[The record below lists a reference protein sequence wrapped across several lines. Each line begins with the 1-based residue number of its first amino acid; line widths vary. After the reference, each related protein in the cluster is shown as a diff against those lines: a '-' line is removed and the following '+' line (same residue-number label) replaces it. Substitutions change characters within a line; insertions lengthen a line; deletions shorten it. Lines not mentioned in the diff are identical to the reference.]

1 MTQPRKEQVKNL
13 KTKYARGPA
22 SVVFAG
28 GPVQNI
34 TGADYAA
41 VLAATRTGVDG
52 GAETSS
58 GAVLTGGVG
67 PFTLAVNSSF
77 SIILSG
83 VNTGLPIT
91 VTFTAADFIEL
102 DGADVMTS
110 SRTAAKINSVL
121 AGHGVAV
128 AVAQS
133 VEGRLILR
141 SANSSGYTFGDDS
154 FISLADVTPG
164 TLNVLGLSVTNQASA
179 AGITSPER
187 GIITSSQDGLGGW
200 VQIRNLDS
208 TPSEPQN
215 PAMIHVAPY
224 RYIPEVLP
232 GRPAY
237 GRIRKMAVG
246 GPGLEVTYYRTG
258 PVRPS
263 VVTTLSDFTTLE
275 LTDTLS
281 VTVNFGNGTSVTFV
295 LSLENIATVAQVVD
309 AINLAYRTATLALP
323 NGTEFTRASVPLPI
337 PGPYVFSD
345 PSKRD
350 SFFISFNG
358 NAPIHINPPAGE
370 YSAAT
375 FAAYVNS
382 RISAAGQFA
391 EGEAV
396 ALALVPGDVER
407 TVIRSKN
414 LVGSSSS
421 VAFLPGNPG
430 GSTPGAFMETLNAL
444 GITPGLYRATYVA
457 RLYGLDEIEFFCP
470 STLEAASITV
480 TPSSPAAGA
489 KWGVPV
495 TVAKTVTVGTTP
507 VSIPAAY
514 AIIPE
519 MVEFHE
525 EPDQYDTIIQDFE
538 NHGDAAD
545 LSPTDG
551 VGNIGLQALLGQTG
565 KIDPSFIPRFLESLS
580 MGQQALGV
588 NRTDSVAG
596 QFSARTLYPH
606 DPDVGATLL
615 WQSVEPTNGG
625 VGSAGLIRFYLF
637 YGDVYITRNAKF
649 KESGTPP
656 SPHLWYYDV
665 PGQPAGMFEFRG
677 GKMSV
682 SAWTGSDGWGHPSWE
697 RNVKFNPFGTSDGYY
712 GEAVMSLGEFQ
723 GVGADALKARI
734 DVPVQ
739 LETPTLL
746 FAARGETGI
755 VVRAY
760 VSVDNLATK
769 SFLEVTVNANF
780 NGAQYSKDVTGKVA
794 VRYKFSNFAGIEMS
808 TRLAANDAAWSAW
821 DQTGLRVDPV
831 TMTSYLGG
839 TVRPGDSLT
848 DGTVPRIVVNRGP
861 SASYRRTLLFES
873 PIADSG
879 TFTVIR
885 VYIDTS
891 FTNLGEGFTF
901 TWNAKWDQSISR
913 FTQDVPAQKSF
924 AWSMIQGRFWFF
936 TKAAGAVPWDDSFVH
951 WDSYDCFDRA
961 SGPPFDGLVTKDGV
975 FRVDSP
981 SILSSNPAS
990 TTAVNLNSVYAKSM
1004 VKAWGRGVYQTAA
1017 ISITDGYNFAGI
1029 GPNAFAW
1036 DSVFASAITT
1046 ARCVVQTVENGSNS
1060 GFATSGPA
1068 NAQLGLV
1075 FTSARFISYFIDY
1088 AGSLYPQANYAT
1100 LCWVVFAQT

>member
-13 KTKYARGPA
+13 KTKYARGPSTVA
-22 SVVFAG
+22 FQG
-28 GPVQNI
+28 GPVQNL

-67 PFTLAVNSSF
+67 PFVLAINSSF

-83 VNTGLPIT
+83 VNTNLPIV

-102 DGADVMTS
+102 DGADVMTAT
-110 SRTAAKINSVL
+110 RTAAKINSVL
-121 AGHGVAV
+121 AGHGVSV

-133 VEGRLILR
+133 VEGRLVLR
-141 SANSSGYTFGDDS
+141 SADASGYTFGDDS

-164 TLNVLGLSVTNQASA
+164 TLNVLGLSVINQAAA
-179 AGITSPER
+179 AGVTSPER
-187 GIITSSQDGLGGW
+187 GVITSSQDGLGGW

-224 RYIPEVLP
+224 RYIPEILP

-246 GPGLEVTYYRTG
+246 GPGLEITYFRTG

-275 LTDTLS
+275 LTDTLD
-281 VTVNFGNGTSVTFV
+281 VTVNFGNGTSVTFN
-295 LSLENIATVAQVVD
+295 LSLEDIATVAQVVD
-309 AINLAYRTATLALP
+309 AVNLAYRAATLALTD
-323 NGTEFTRASVPLPI
+323 GTEFTRASVPIPL

-350 SFFISFNG
+350 SFFISLNG
-358 NAPIHINPPAGE
+358 NTAIHINPPAGE

-375 FAAYVNS
+375 FATYINS
-382 RISAAGQFA
+382 RISAAGQFT

-396 ALALVPGDVER
+396 ALVLTPGDAAR

-414 LVGSSSS
+414 MVGSASS
-421 VAFLPGNPG
+421 VTFLPGNPG
-430 GSTPGAFMETLNAL
+430 GSVPGAFMETLNAL
-444 GITPGLYRATYVA
+444 GVAPGAYKATYVA
-457 RLYGLDEIEFFCP
+457 RLHGLDEIEFFCP
-470 STLEAASITV
+470 STLETASITV

-489 KWGVPV
+489 KWGVPATV
-495 TVAKTVTVGTTP
+495 TKTVTTGPTP
-507 VSIPAAY
+507 VPVPPAY
-514 AIIPE
+514 VIIPE

-538 NHGDAAD
+538 NHGDGAD
-545 LSPTDG
+545 LDPTDG
-551 VGNIGLQALLGQTG
+551 IGNIGLQALLGQTG
-565 KIDPSFIPRFLESLS
+565 KIDPSFIPRILESLS
-580 MGQQALGV
+580 LNQISLGP
-588 NRTDSVAG
+588 NLTKSATDQRSPRTAIPYNPSFGAVLVWQG
-596 QFSARTLYPH
+596 V
-606 DPDVGATLL
+606 DVTAPAT
-615 WQSVEPTNGG
+615 GG
-625 VGSAGLIRFYLF
+625 LVRMYLKE
-637 YGDVYITRNAKF
+637 GDVYLTRNAKINT
-649 KESGTPP
+649 SGTWERDTAAD
-656 SPHLWYYDV
+656 ST
-665 PGQPAGMFEFRG
+665 MFEFTSGRA
-677 GKMSV
+677 SFALYP
-682 SAWTGSDGWGHPSWE
+682 SASAAPWAHTGWQ
-697 RNVKFNPFGTSDGYY
+697 RNVAFNPFLSASGSFREGLL
-712 GEAVMSLGEFQ
+712 SLGEFANAGSQ
-723 GVGADALKARI
+723 ATQPRV

-746 FAARGETGI
+746 FAAKGGTGI

-769 SFLEVTVNANF
+769 SYLEITVNANF

-831 TMTSYLGG
+831 TMTAFLGG

-848 DGTVPRIVVNRGP
+848 DGTVPRMVANRGP

-885 VYIDTS
+885 LYIDTS

-913 FTQDVPAQKSF
+913 FTQDVPAQKSY

-961 SGPPFDGLVTKDGV
+961 SGPPFNGVVVKDGT
-975 FRVDSP
+975 FRVDGATTAA
-981 SILSSNPAS
+981 SNPLN
-990 TTAVNLNSVYAKSM
+990 TTGILLNALYAKSM
-1004 VKAWGRGVYQTAA
+1004 VKSWGAVNYVTPGGVV
-1017 ISITDGYNFAGI
+1017 IDGFNASGL

-1036 DSVFASAITT
+1036 DMFYSTFIFGNCCTTTCILDSSNGQGATQRALTKVYLHLSNRIIFVITDY
-1046 ARCVVQTVENGSNS
+1046 NGNFYPQNVIVTSYHVT
-1060 GFATSGPA
+1060 FAT
-1068 NAQLGLV
+1068 
-1075 FTSARFISYFIDY
+1075 T
-1088 AGSLYPQANYAT
+1088 
-1100 LCWVVFAQT
+1100 